1 MATEPDVKSDLI
13 LHQYMVISWTLQK
26 VRNAKS
32 NEKVDK
38 VAVQ

>member
-26 VRNAKS
+26 VRITKS